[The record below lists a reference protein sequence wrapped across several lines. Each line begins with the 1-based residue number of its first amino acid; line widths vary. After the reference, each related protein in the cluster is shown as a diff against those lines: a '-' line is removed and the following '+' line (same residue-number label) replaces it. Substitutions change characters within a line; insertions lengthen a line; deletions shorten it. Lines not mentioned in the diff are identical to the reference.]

1 MRSGK
6 AERAV
11 GVGYVLSL
19 VGMLLLAYAAYEIPQ
34 QLVQS
39 ARAVAAAERVK
50 SAIEEI
56 GKAVSEAEST
66 ARTYIITGDA
76 QTLERYLLLLPEINK
91 DIAAFREMT
100 ARNAVH
106 QERATK
112 LQVQITERFDLLTS
126 TVRTIE
132 SPGSALEAQPTAAMQ
147 SANVN
152 AIRSTLNAM
161 QAEED
166 IALAARRADE
176 ERITQR
182 LNILVVAIVIIG
194 ALILTWVSRQTHHA
208 LRLMRESEER
218 VRHLAYHDTL
228 TTLPNRRLLIDRL
241 TQLIASAKRNDG
253 RFAVFFL
260 DLDGFKNVNDTLGH
274 DGGDELLRQV
284 AARLQQLVRAEDTVA
299 RLGGD
304 EFVLALRVE
313 HKEDATIV
321 AHKVLETMTQ
331 PYGVKEREVKISTSL
346 GVAVHPEAGL
356 TPDLLLKAADEALY
370 LAKRAGKNRFKFSGS
385 PEPEPEAAIQ
395 SP

>member
-1 MRSGK
+1 MSRSGA

-11 GVGYVLSL
+11 IIGYVLSL

-50 SAIEEI
+50 TAIEDI
-56 GKAVSEAEST
+56 GSSVSEAEST

-76 QTLERYLLLLPEINK
+76 QALERYLLLLPEIDK

-100 ARNAVH
+100 SRNTIH
-106 QERATK
+106 QERAAK
-112 LQVQITERFDLLTS
+112 LHAQIKERFDLLTS
-126 TVRTIE
+126 TVRAIE
-132 SPGSALEAQPTAAMQ
+132 SPGSASVTQPDSGMQ
-147 SANVN
+147 STSAS

-166 IALAARRADE
+166 VALTARRSDE

-194 ALILTWVSRQTHHA
+194 VLILTWVSWQTHHA
-208 LRLMRESEER
+208 LRLRRESEER
-218 VRHLAYHDTL
+218 VRHLAYHDML

-241 TQLIASAKRNDG
+241 TLMIASARRNQG
-253 RFAVFFL
+253 RFVVFFL

-313 HKEDATIV
+313 HIDDATIV

-331 PYGVKEREVKISTSL
+331 PYRVKEHEVTISTSVGL
-346 GVAVHPEAGL
+346 AIHPEAGR
-356 TPDLLLKAADEALY
+356 TPELLLKAADEALY
-370 LAKRAGKNRFKFSGS
+370 LAKRAGKNRFKVAG
-385 PEPEPEAAIQ
+385 EPEHAAVKVG
-395 SP
+395 